1 MCRCLPRVAGTTVRT
16 SRTSFKSAS
25 AVLPCRK
32 SKTPPHLTWGPV
44 LAWLILQ
51 NLEPGIHP
59 FEVFE
64 KFNLRWALAETFAA
78 VGLEGEAAWKA
89 AAQIRILA
97 KFFGKTADETFR
109 LEAFWTDPDVR
120 WLIGVNN
127 AGGIEYVNQERLEE
141 TLIWTYLPELLHE
154 ASLSTPRL
162 TLDLVTRFVNRVQ
175 LANFEYLRI
184 LQFTHA
190 KDPGS
195 SDRAEQSPRW

>member
-1 MCRCLPRVAGTTVRT
+1 
-16 SRTSFKSAS
+16 
-25 AVLPCRK
+25 
-32 SKTPPHLTWGPV
+32 
-44 LAWLILQ
+44 LILQ
-51 NLEPGIHP
+51 NLESGIHP

-97 KFFGKTADETFR
+97 KFFGKTADEIFR

-127 AGGIEYVNQERLEE
+127 ASGIEYVNQERLEE
-141 TLIWTYLPELLHE
+141 TLLWIYLPELLHQ

-162 TLDLVTRFVNRVQ
+162 GLDLVTGLVNRVQ
-175 LANFEYLRI
+175 LANYEYLLV
-184 LQFTHA
+184 LQFVRSNDYGSN
-190 KDPGS
+190 DPV
-195 SDRAEQSPRW
+195 EQSPDGSLGGGDGVS